1 MWDVLFLGSHIPST
15 NVDEVSTSNMLN
27 PKVFMEKYMLP
38 RKPLVFRGVARE
50 WPAFEKWTD
59 SYLKENYPDLELRM
73 EGRKEKQSPIPQG
86 DIALGR
92 DSMRNFLET
101 YHNKSTNK
109 YIVSELPTPLY
120 KYVNILPPLGMFH
133 SFLFIFYVFWKYR
146 YTLLS
151 FKSLLKWYIGQIGPD
166 PNF

>member
-1 MWDVLFLGSHIPST
+1 
-15 NVDEVSTSNMLN
+15 MLN

-133 SFLFIFYVFWKYR
+133 SFLFIFYVF
-146 YTLLS
+146 
-151 FKSLLKWYIGQIGPD
+151 
-166 PNF
+166 